1 MTVVGRRTGC
11 PISPTGCS
19 GCLAECRLQRV
30 AELLRWRIGVD
41 HVVKTVAVRSF
52 SSPVPRDGNH
62 TPGSGG
68 GRGGLATEDLPLAGG
83 GAARARAAPP
93 GSRPPPPP
101 PGPAPHPGGP
111 GGGGGPGRGAP
122 PGGAPARGGG
132 RRGGPP

>member
-11 PISPTGCS
+11 PILRTRCS

-30 AELLRWRIGVD
+30 AELLRWRIAVD

-83 GAARARAAPP
+83 GAPRRGRGPR
-93 GSRPPPPP
+93 GGGLRPPRRPARPP
-101 PGPAPHPGGP
+101 PGPA
-111 GGGGGPGRGAP
+111 GGGGWAGRAGHRGAAP
-122 PGGAPARGGG
+122 RAAGGGAAA
-132 RRGGPP
+132 

>member
-11 PISPTGCS
+11 PILPTRCS
-19 GCLAECRLQRV
+19 GCLAECRLHRV
-30 AELLRWRIGVD
+30 AELLRWRIAVD

-83 GAARARAAPP
+83 DAARGGGGPPGGRPAPP
-93 GSRPPPPP
+93 PRG
-101 PGPAPHPGGP
+101 GDPHAAGA
-111 GGGGGPGRGAP
+111 GGGGGPG
-122 PGGAPARGGG
+122 GGHPSG
-132 RRGGPP
+132 

>member
-83 GAARARAAPP
+83 EAPRGGRGPPGAPP
-93 GSRPPPPP
+93 PPPPRRPPPPP
-101 PGPAPHPGGP
+101 RRPRGGRPP
-111 GGGGGPGRGAP
+111 GGGRPPWGSPCERGAR
-122 PGGAPARGGG
+122 A
-132 RRGGPP
+132 